1 MRRMGRP
8 RQRHKDLP
16 RGLYKDAAGRFT
28 LKAFTEDDRAR
39 LGGKWT
45 VSVGRDATAAR
56 IRWAEAFGFRDHEPP
71 AHGTL
76 AELFDR
82 FVTEDLVRT
91 IPPKKRGDPPRP
103 KYAPKTQTDYKARIK
118 RLTKLYGERKYARH
132 EAEAAAGGLFRTM
145 DVSKHLRDAEAAGKP
160 VNGNRD
166 AAVLGSVYRYAKEC
180 GLTEYNPCQGAS
192 RNPETPRDQEMH
204 DEIFLELYEA
214 ASPVLQ
220 CLMDLDVMVGSRVS
234 DLLKITEFDWTA
246 AGLMAIPSKRK
257 RGQVAKKQ
265 LFKRTPDLEEVVD
278 RALFLKK
285 RTLARDRGLPGYKPV
300 KSTYLFV
307 SGPEGDPY
315 TESGF
320 QSMMRT
326 TKQRVARTRLAAAG
340 VATPTAEQ
348 LLEAVRSIDIHFHD
362 GRARAAD
369 DAEKSGQN
377 VAKFLG
383 HTDDGKTAR
392 RHYLNRG
399 VDVLT
404 PNPRIKRA

>member
-1 MRRMGRP
+1 
-8 RQRHKDLP
+8 
-16 RGLYKDAAGRFT
+16 
-28 LKAFTEDDRAR
+28 
-39 LGGKWT
+39 
-45 VSVGRDATAAR
+45 
-56 IRWAEAFGFRDHEPP
+56 
-71 AHGTL
+71 
-76 AELFDR
+76 
-82 FVTEDLVRT
+82 
-91 IPPKKRGDPPRP
+91 
-103 KYAPKTQTDYKARIK
+103 
-118 RLTKLYGERKYARH
+118 
-132 EAEAAAGGLFRTM
+132 M
-145 DVSKHLRDAEAAGKP
+145 DVAAHIRGAEAAGKGP
-160 VNGNRD
+160 TGNRD

-180 GLTEYNPCQGAS
+180 GLTEYNPCLGAS

-204 DEIFLELYEA
+204 DEIFLELYEE

-257 RGQVAKKQ
+257 RGQAVKKQ
-265 LFKRTPDLEEVVD
+265 LFQRTADLEEVMA
-278 RALFLKK
+278 RAALIKK
-285 RTLARDRGLPGYKPV
+285 RTLARDRDLPGYKPV

-320 QSMMRT
+320 QSMMRA
-326 TKQRVARTRLAAAG
+326 TKARVARKRLAAAG
-340 VATPTAEQ
+340 VATPTPEQ
-348 LLEAVRSIDIHFHD
+348 LLEAVRALDIHFHD
-362 GRARAAD
+362 GRARAGA

-404 PNPRIKRA
+404 PNPRIKRG